1 MFKAARVIFGA
12 LVLCALGCREESNSP
27 ARVAQSREVM
37 GTLACVTAIA
47 PDETTARAAVEAAYA
62 RLDDVNRLM
71 SDYRADS
78 EIGRLNA
85 LSAGESLIVSPET
98 FYCLQRAA
106 EIAEASGG
114 AFDATCRPLVE
125 LWKQAGRQNALPDE
139 ATLAATRE
147 RVGWQKIGLDAATR
161 RVIPMADGLQIDLGG
176 IAKGYALDLAGEA
189 ILATGASAGLV
200 DVGGDVRAVG
210 EHTWTVG
217 VRHPFAAGLIETLAL
232 SSGSVATSGNQ
243 QRFYMID
250 GHRYSHIIDP
260 RSGRP
265 TEQAP
270 SVTVIAPDGLT
281 ADAWATVFS
290 VLSAAEG
297 QARAAELD
305 GVEVLWIWGSAEQ
318 PQIAATEG
326 FTRHW
331 TGAATTQPSG

>member
-1 MFKAARVIFGA
+1 MVKVASLFSI
-12 LVLCALGCREESNSP
+12 VLALGVFGCRDDNSP

-71 SDYRADS
+71 SDYVADS
-78 EIGRLNA
+78 EIGRLNG

-98 FYCLQRAA
+98 FHCLRRAV
-106 EIAEASGG
+106 EIAKASGG
-114 AFDATCRPLVE
+114 AFDPTCRPLVE

-139 ATLAATRE
+139 ATLAHTRE
-147 RVGWQKIGLDAATR
+147 RVGWQKIGLDPAAR
-161 RVIPMADGLQIDLGG
+161 RVTVLADAMQIDLGG

-189 ILATGASAGLV
+189 LLAAGASAGLI
-200 DVGGDVRAVG
+200 DVGGDVLAVG
-210 EHTWTVG
+210 KHTWTVG
-217 VRHPFAAGLIETLAL
+217 VRHPFAAGLIKTLTL
-232 SSGSVATSGNQ
+232 TSESVATSGNQ
-243 QRFYMID
+243 QRFHMID

-260 RSGRP
+260 RTGWP

-281 ADAWATVFS
+281 ADTWATVFS
-290 VLSAAEG
+290 VLSVTEG

-305 GVEVLWIWGSAEQ
+305 GIEVLWIWGSAEAPQLPSTKSFARYWTRTPASQ
-318 PQIAATEG
+318 PG
-326 FTRHW
+326 
-331 TGAATTQPSG
+331 P